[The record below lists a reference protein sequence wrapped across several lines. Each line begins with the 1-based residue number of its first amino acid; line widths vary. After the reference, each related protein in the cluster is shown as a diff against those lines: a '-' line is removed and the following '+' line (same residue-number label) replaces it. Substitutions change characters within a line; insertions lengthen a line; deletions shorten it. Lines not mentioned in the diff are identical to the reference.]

1 MNNIS
6 FTPHFE
12 LREFVASKTARDHGI
27 NNTPPDEAV
36 ENLRALCVHT
46 LEPLRQ
52 ALGLPI
58 IITSGYRCKALN
70 HLLVNHSVKSQHMN
84 GQAADFYVGEGPVS
98 GSKIQDSG
106 DLQLETGASPMKP
119 ETHRQRL
126 IRAFRQIITDDAI
139 AFDQLIIYPS
149 FIHVSY
155 VRTGRKNRSK
165 LTKAFAN
172 GSYAALTRAQ
182 ALTLE

>member
-1 MNNIS
+1 MDSNIYLS
-6 FTPHFE
+6 PHFA
-12 LREFVASKTARDHGI
+12 LSEFTKSATARSHGI
-27 NNTPPDEAV
+27 KNEPAPEHV

-46 LEPLRQ
+46 LEPLRE

-58 IITSGYRCKALN
+58 IITSGYRTKQLN

-84 GQAADFYVGEGPVS
+84 GQAADFYVDWNGPKNEEPS
-98 GSKIQDSG
+98 RRE
-106 DLQLETGASPMKP
+106 L
-119 ETHRQRL
+119 L
-126 IRAFRQIITDDAI
+126 IRAFRQIITDDVI
-139 AFDQLIIYPS
+139 AFDQCIIYPS

-155 VRTGRKNRSK
+155 VRSGRKNRSK

-182 ALTLE
+182 ALSLE